1 MRGETESHFSR
12 TAVNHLNLR
21 QTDQPTALN
30 HLQSALKYGLPIILA
45 FLVSCGEKTPV
56 AQDPR
61 PPDPETNPTLS
72 AAQIALAQTHFDN
85 GSPLKGIPYLQAA
98 LTNQPSAATRATF
111 EKTLTSTDFSF
122 PVTALRHP
130 SAVLRYVASENDLFV
145 AIGGDHSTVIRWD
158 ISGEE
163 PTVRAVMFPAKARD
177 IPHLSLSPDSRYLL
191 VHRDETSLLC
201 HAETLKPIAALDPF
215 PKKFDTE
222 TCQPFS
228 ENSLLLASPF
238 AEVTGNITWRIRD
251 AATGQVLRSES
262 IRNLSQPLAANF
274 EGTTLQII
282 TQDGNGIAI
291 PLQGEIEQIPSS
303 TIPQKPIDP
312 NITQSNENTLTFTHT
327 IRLTPAEI
335 PKLTENIITA
345 LSGYKLDPAT
355 QTLSEIPIPNRLEIL
370 SAHFPET
377 IPPTLKIF
385 SADTAV
391 TRRLADAYPEKFPEL
406 TAEARSHAD
415 LIRKVFA
422 TGDHD
427 ATLAVIDSA
436 TQGLPLATALY
447 LAIESQD
454 PSIISHTLEKT
465 TDLPPALHA
474 LAKRETTADTD
485 LDHLRS
491 IEDWHGYESPDFT
504 PLLNRFRSERA
515 DTLAALTLPENP
527 TEDDISALSLRL
539 TSPATLETLGKPL
552 TAEKAITAARTLSEN
567 PAHAAT
573 AIRLTELAQNLGT
586 HPAANLRVRATAFTT
601 LNGFESAHATW
612 IDLITHQP
620 EATHLPSDYTEA
632 AYTAFETG
640 DARQA
645 IEILNTGL
653 FRFPNAPSS
662 AIRSAWIALLTDH
675 NEDALRYLNHAA
687 KLGLPPA
694 EIENTTALFA
704 IVHAK
709 LGNSEMAA
717 SHHAQLT
724 AISEKWNELENIDT
738 LTWPE
743 SFKQSLRKIIS
754 GGVETEP
761 WPSPE
766 NDPTDTAPLPGEFPI
781 EEPPLPSR

>member
-1 MRGETESHFSR
+1 MKSC
-12 TAVNHLNLR
+12 
-21 QTDQPTALN
+21 
-30 HLQSALKYGLPIILA
+30 LPILLA
-45 FLVSCGEKTPV
+45 LLVSCGEKTPV
-56 AQDPR
+56 SQ
-61 PPDPETNPTLS
+61 PPPTPESNPTLA
-72 AAQIALAQTHFDN
+72 AAQLALAKNHLDN
-85 GSPLKGIPYLQAA
+85 STPSKAIPYLQAA
-98 LTNQPSAATRATF
+98 LTNQPSPETRATF

-163 PTVRAVMFPAKARD
+163 PTVAAVMFPAKDRD
-177 IPHLSLSPDSRYLL
+177 ITHLSLSPDSRYLL

-201 HAETLKPIAALDPF
+201 HAETLKPIAALHPF
-215 PKKFDTE
+215 TEKFDPE

-251 AATGQVLRSES
+251 AATGQVLRSET

-282 TQDGNGIAI
+282 KQDGTGIAI
-291 PLQGEIEQIPSS
+291 PLQGEIEQIPHS
-303 TIPQKPIDP
+303 TIPQKPTDP

-355 QTLSEIPIPNRLEIL
+355 QTLSEIPIPNRLETL
-370 SAHFPET
+370 SAHFPEI

-391 TRRLADAYPEKFPEL
+391 TRRLADAYPEKFPQI
-406 TAEARSHAD
+406 TAQSRSHAD
-415 LIRKVFA
+415 LIRKVFV
-422 TGDHD
+422 TGESE
-427 ATLAVIDSA
+427 AILAVIESA
-436 TQGLPLATALY
+436 THGLPFATALY

-454 PSIISHTLEKT
+454 PAIISRALEKA
-465 TDLPPALHA
+465 TDLPPALRT
-474 LAKRETTADTD
+474 LAKRESSADTD
-485 LDHLRS
+485 LGHLRTV
-491 IEDWHGYESPDFT
+491 EDWHGYESPDFT
-504 PLLNRFRSERA
+504 PLFKRFQSERA
-515 DTLAALTLPENP
+515 DILAALTLHDQH
-527 TEDDISALSLRL
+527 TEKDISAFSLLL
-539 TSPATLETLGKPL
+539 TSPTTLETLGKPL
-552 TAEKAITAARTLSEN
+552 TADKAITAARTLSQN

-573 AIRLTELAQNLGT
+573 AIRLAELAQNLGT
-586 HPAANLRVRATAFTT
+586 HPAAYLRVRATAFVT
-601 LNGFESAHATW
+601 LAHFDAAHATW

-620 EATHLPSDYTEA
+620 EADHLPTDYTEA
-632 AYTAFETG
+632 AHTAFETG
-640 DARQA
+640 DQRQA

-662 AIRSAWIALLTDH
+662 AIRSGWIALLTDH
-675 NEDALRYLNHAA
+675 TEDALRYLNHAT
-687 KLGLPPA
+687 KIGLPPA
-694 EIENTTALFA
+694 EIEDTTALLA
-704 IVHAK
+704 IAHERLGDHEAAVSYLAQLKAIDPKWSDTETLAK
-709 LGNSEMAA
+709 LP
-717 SHHAQLT
+717 
-724 AISEKWNELENIDT
+724 
-738 LTWPE
+738 WPD
-743 SFKQSLRKIIS
+743 SFKDSLNSILFS
-754 GGVETEP
+754 EAETEP

-766 NDPTDTAPLPGEFPI
+766 NDPIDKAPLPGEFPI

>member
-1 MRGETESHFSR
+1 MKS
-12 TAVNHLNLR
+12 
-21 QTDQPTALN
+21 
-30 HLQSALKYGLPIILA
+30 GLPILLA
-45 FLVSCGEKTPV
+45 LLVSCGEETPV
-56 AQDPR
+56 SKPPR
-61 PPDPETNPTLS
+61 APETNPSLA

-98 LTNQPSAATRATF
+98 LTNQPSPETRATF

-122 PVTALRHP
+122 PDIALHHP
-130 SAVLRYVASENDLFV
+130 FPVLRYVASENDLFV
-145 AIGGDHSTVIRWD
+145 AIGGDHPTVIRWS

-163 PTVRAVMFPAKARD
+163 PTVAAVMFPAKARD
-177 IPHLSLSPDSRYLL
+177 ITHLSLSPDSRYLL
-191 VHRDETSLLC
+191 VHRDKTSLLC

-215 PKKFDTE
+215 PEKFDPE

-228 ENSLLLASPF
+228 KNSLLLVSPF

-251 AATGQVLRSES
+251 AATGQVLRSET

-312 NITQSNENTLTFTHT
+312 NITQSDENTLTFTHT
-327 IRLTPAEI
+327 IRLTPDEI

-370 SAHFPET
+370 SAHFPEI

-385 SADTAV
+385 SANTAL
-391 TRRLADAYPEKFPEL
+391 TRRLADAYPEKFPQL
-406 TAEARSHAD
+406 TAEARSHED
-415 LIRKVFA
+415 LIRRVFA
-422 TGDHD
+422 TGEND
-427 ATLAVIDSA
+427 AILAVIDSA
-436 TQGLPLATALY
+436 THGLPLATALY

-454 PSIISHTLEKT
+454 PTIITHTLKKT
-465 TDLPPALHA
+465 TDAPPALHA
-474 LAKRETTADTD
+474 LARRESSDDTN
-485 LDHLRS
+485 LDHLRT

-504 PLLNRFRSERA
+504 PLLKRFQSERA
-515 DTLAALTLPENP
+515 DILAALTLPLQP
-527 TEDDISALSLRL
+527 TEEDISVFSLLL
-539 TSPATLETLGKPL
+539 TSPTTLETLGKPL
-552 TAEKAITAARTLSEN
+552 IAEKTIAAARTLSEN
-567 PAHAAT
+567 PEHAAT
-573 AIRLTELAQNLGT
+573 AIRLADHAQNLGA
-586 HPAANLRVRATAFTT
+586 HPAACLRVLATAHTT
-601 LNGFESAHATW
+601 LNDFDSAHSAW
-612 IDLITHQP
+612 IDLITNQP
-620 EATHLPSDYTEA
+620 EATYLPTDYTEA

-653 FRFPNAPSS
+653 FRFPNAPSA
-662 AIRSAWIALLTDH
+662 AIRSGWIALLTDH
-675 NEDALRYLNHAA
+675 NEDALRYLNHAT

-694 EIENTTALFA
+694 EIESTTALLA
-704 IVHAK
+704 IAHNM
-709 LGNSEMAA
+709 LGDTAMAA

-724 AISEKWNELENIDT
+724 AISPKWNNLDNIDS
-738 LTWPE
+738 LTWPA
-743 SFKQSLRKIIS
+743 SFKQALREIIS
-754 GGVETEP
+754 GETETEP

-766 NDPTDTAPLPGEFPI
+766 NDPIDKAPLPGEFPI

>member
-1 MRGETESHFSR
+1 LKSK
-12 TAVNHLNLR
+12 TATL
-21 QTDQPTALN
+21 
-30 HLQSALKYGLPIILA
+30 LA
-45 FLVSCGEKTPV
+45 FMSLLSCEKPAPPSVGIPATPS
-56 AQDPR
+56 
-61 PPDPETNPTLS
+61 NPSLA
-72 AAQIALAQTHFDN
+72 AAQIALAQNHFDN

-98 LTNQPSAATRATF
+98 LTNQPSPETRATF

-145 AIGGDHSTVIRWD
+145 AIGGDHPTVIRWNL
-158 ISGEE
+158 SGEE
-163 PTVRAVMFPAKARD
+163 PFVGSVMFPAKARD
-177 IPHLSLSPDSRYLL
+177 ITHLSVSPDSRYLL

-215 PKKFDTE
+215 PEKFDPE
-222 TCQPFS
+222 TCLPFS

-238 AEVTGNITWRIRD
+238 SEVTGNITWRIRD
-251 AATGQVLRSES
+251 AATGQILRSET
-262 IRNLSQPLAANF
+262 IPNLSQPIAANF

-282 TQDGNGIAI
+282 RHEGNGIAI
-291 PLQGEIEQIPSS
+291 PLQGEIEQIPHS
-303 TIPQKPIDP
+303 TIPQKPTDP
-312 NITQSNENTLTFTHT
+312 SITQSNANTLTFTRT
-327 IRLTPAEI
+327 IRLTPDEI

-355 QTLSEIPIPNRLEIL
+355 QTLSEIPIPNRLETL
-370 SAHFPET
+370 SAHFPEI

-391 TRRLADAYPEKFPEL
+391 TRRLADAYPEKFPQL

-422 TGDHD
+422 TSDHE
-427 ATLAVIDSA
+427 AILAVIDSA
-436 TQGLPLATALY
+436 THGLPFATALY

-454 PSIISHTLEKT
+454 PAIISRALEKA

-474 LAKRETTADTD
+474 LAKCESSADTD
-485 LDHLRS
+485 LAHLRTV
-491 IEDWHGYESPDFT
+491 EDWHGYESPDFT
-504 PLLNRFRSERA
+504 PLLNRMRAERA
-515 DTLAALTLPENP
+515 EILAALTLPAQP

-539 TSPATLETLGKPL
+539 TDPATLEGLGKPL
-552 TAEKAITAARTLSEN
+552 VAEKAIRAALTLAEN

-573 AIRLTELAQNLGT
+573 AIRLADLAQNLGT
-586 HPAANLRVRATAFTT
+586 HPAAGLRVRAAAFTT
-601 LNGFESAHATW
+601 LNDFASAHAAW

-620 EATHLPSDYTEA
+620 ESTHLPSDYTEA
-632 AYTAFETG
+632 AYTAFENG
-640 DARQA
+640 NPRQA

-704 IVHAK
+704 IAHAK
-709 LGNSEMAA
+709 LGDFDMAA

-724 AISEKWNELENIDT
+724 AISPEWDDLEMIAA

-743 SFKQSLRKIIS
+743 SFKQSLREIIS
-754 GGVETEP
+754 GGAETEP

-766 NDPTDTAPLPGEFPI
+766 NDPTDTAPLPGELPI
-781 EEPPLPSR
+781 VEPPLPSR